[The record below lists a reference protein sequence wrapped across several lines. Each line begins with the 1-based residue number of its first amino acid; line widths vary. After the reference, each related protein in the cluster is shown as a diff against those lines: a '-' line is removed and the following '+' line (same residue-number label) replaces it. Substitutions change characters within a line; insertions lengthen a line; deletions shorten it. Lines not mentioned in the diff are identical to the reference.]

1 MADSFKKTTLKELN
15 RIADDPTI
23 PQNLRELADNF
34 GNRIAEVPE
43 EDVKKYLW
51 ANLTNAG
58 LAYRSLLNYMP
69 EESSKVREFVLGEQ
83 KPKYSAPDA
92 EKIGE
97 MFKESGGKSI
107 LDQSSPNFFGY
118 NTSIDRAKVRAV
130 AKANGMTE
138 EELWKA
144 MREESAKMERDA
156 IASGLREEGWARVGT
171 KALGFLFPRTM
182 ELVREGKGSKE
193 DIDKPVLDLLENG
206 LFLVNPVGRGIG
218 SLGTRAFGKALTT
231 EKRLKALNVAGDIA
245 GSYGTPALMNV
256 AESIATDTPLDPYE
270 TLYQGTSNVAI
281 SPVAK
286 RTLGRLFGKRG
297 NIGTITGAFSEK
309 TPEVEKQTFKSF
321 EKGLDKAIKERK
333 KIAGNVSQN
342 EAFVSM
348 SPKQR
353 ATMENVKPV
362 FSGDPQLDETATEI
376 AKIVGKK
383 GVSLEKAT
391 QIYFDNLSK
400 KKSPAYVESIVERMN
415 ERKNKVFDVGEGGK
429 IFPNKNLYD
438 LIDESSWGEVF
449 TKEFAKAGRAK
460 KPSFTKK
467 YLLGEMEGVTDPDY
481 INWLKNKASETEK
494 GKKIGKSLADVVPF
508 VDVSELEKEKEEE
521 RKKEA
526 ERLAMQRYIFGME

>member
-1 MADSFKKTTLKELN
+1 MADSFKKTTLNEIN

-23 PQNLRELADNF
+23 PKNIRQIADNF

-43 EDVKKYLW
+43 EEVKKYLW
-51 ANLTNAG
+51 ANISDAG
-58 LAYRSLLNYMP
+58 GVYRSLLKYMP
-69 EESSKVREFVLGEQ
+69 EEGSKVREFVLGQ
-83 KPKYSAPDA
+83 MKPTYSAPDA

-118 NTSIDRAKVRAV
+118 KSSSINRAKVRAV

-144 MREESAKMERDA
+144 MQEESNKMERES
-156 IASGLREEGWARVGT
+156 IASGLRDTGLARLGV

-182 ELVREGKGSKE
+182 ELVREGKGSKDE
-193 DIDKPVLDLLENG
+193 IDKPVLDILENT
-206 LFLVNPVGRGIG
+206 LFLANPVGRGIG
-218 SLGTRAFGKALTT
+218 ALGKWALGKAGALGARSLGKALTT
-231 EKRLKALNVAGDIA
+231 ERGLKALNVAGEVA

-256 AESIATDTPLDPYE
+256 AESIATDTPIDPYE
-270 TLYQGTSNVAI
+270 TLYQGTSNVAL
-281 SPVAK
+281 SPLA
-286 RTLGRLFGKRG
+286 RRALGRVLGKRG
-297 NIGTITGAFSEK
+297 NIGKITGALSEK

-321 EKGLDKAIKERK
+321 EKELDKAIKERK

-342 EAFVSM
+342 EALVSM

-353 ATMENVKPV
+353 ATMANVKPV
-362 FSGDPQLDETATEI
+362 FSGNEQLDKTATDI

-400 KKSPAYVESIVERMN
+400 KKSPAYIESIVEQMN

-429 IFPNKNLYD
+429 IFG
-438 LIDESSWGEVF
+438 SVS
-449 TKEFAKAGRAK
+449 TKEIAAAAKAQLGLDLDK
-460 KPSFTKK
+460 KKMQLPNPIKC
-467 YLLGEMEGVTDPDY
+467 LGTTIVPIKLHPKVT
-481 INWLKNKASETEK
+481 
-494 GKKIGKSLADVVPF
+494 
-508 VDVSELEKEKEEE
+508 SELKVVV
-521 RKKEA
+521 REA
-526 ERLAMQRYIFGME
+526 